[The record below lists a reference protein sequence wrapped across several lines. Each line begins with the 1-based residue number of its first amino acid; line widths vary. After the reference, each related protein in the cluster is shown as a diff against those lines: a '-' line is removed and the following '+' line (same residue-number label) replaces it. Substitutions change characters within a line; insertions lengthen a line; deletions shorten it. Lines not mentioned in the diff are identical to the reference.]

1 MGDAGQRWRGGG
13 EARTG
18 ERGDER
24 VGASERALPWA
35 GRVQPNINKYTDCL
49 HTGNRAN
56 IL

>member
-24 VGASERALPWA
+24 VGASEQGACSSLGWA
-35 GRVQPNINKYTDCL
+35 GAAKHKQI
-49 HTGNRAN
+49 H
-56 IL
+56 

>member
-24 VGASERALPWA
+24 VGATERGDVLFLRL
-35 GRVQPNINKYTDCL
+35 GGCNQT
-49 HTGNRAN
+49 
-56 IL
+56 